1 MPKVATESR
10 RWAVSAAS
18 QANYQTVTPP
28 GAGDTPPAATAP
40 FLFLLSAPGDEALAD
55 YNVENIDDKG
65 ASTGSDFATEQVL
78 IKHDVSVPRKLRL
91 TSYWLGWI
99 NFFLMGQVTTVN
111 GPGGSTNAKKHTS
124 TPIDKRTNM
133 QLPAFTY
140 VEEANAS
147 VHRVQYPSC
156 VIEQCTVRGGGGAGR
171 LAFLEADL
179 VFRGS
184 GKRLTNVTV
193 NFVHASA
200 QHVFYPTALQY
211 FLNSQATLTIDDNG
225 SPIAIGCDYLEFEMN
240 YRNSLLA
247 DEGYLP
253 GCAQYQTAATP
264 TSGAVRSE
272 LLIGNRE
279 IELRYKAYLQDS
291 AAHYIAALQ
300 DQRPLMIEQKFEGAT
315 IAGGTDKHTAYW
327 KAFLTKY
334 SAAKSQFE
342 NGLLVVDVTPKLLQ
356 DGSGNTLS
364 SYAINTTASYS

>member
-10 RWAVSAAS
+10 RWAVSRNS
-18 QANYQTVTPP
+18 QADYQTVTPP
-28 GAGDTPPAATAP
+28 GAGAAPPANAAP
-40 FLFLLSAPGDEALAD
+40 FLFLQAAPGDEALAD
-55 YNVENIDDKG
+55 YNVNTQDDKG
-65 ASTGSDFATEQVL
+65 ASTGTDFGTEQILVS
-78 IKHDVSVPRKLRL
+78 HDVSVPRKMRL
-91 TSYWLGWI
+91 SSYWLGWI
-99 NFFLMGQVTTVN
+99 NFFLMGQVTTVV

-124 TPIDKRTNM
+124 SPIDKRTNM
-133 QLPAFTY
+133 QLPAFTL
-140 VEEANAS
+140 VEEANAN

-156 VIEQCTVRGGGGAGR
+156 VLEQATFRGGGGAGR
-171 LAFLEADL
+171 LTFLEADL

-193 NFVHASA
+193 NFQHASA

-211 FLNSQATLTIDDNG
+211 FLNTQATLTITDGG

-240 YRNSLLA
+240 YRNSLLV

-253 GCAQYQTAATP
+253 GCAQYQTANSP

-279 IELRYKAYLQDS
+279 IDLRYKAYLQSS
-291 AAHYIAALQ
+291 AAHFLPALQ
-300 DQRPLMIEQKFEGAT
+300 DQRPLVVEQKFEGVT

-334 SAAKSQFE
+334 STAKPQFE
-342 NGLLVVDVTPKLLQ
+342 NGLLVVDVTPKVLQ
-356 DGSGNTLS
+356 DGSGNVLE
-364 SYAINTTASYS
+364 SYTINDTASYS

>member
-10 RWAVSAAS
+10 RWAVSKAS
-18 QANYQTVTPP
+18 QADYATVTPP
-28 GAGDTPPAATAP
+28 GAGAAPPASSAP

-55 YNVENIDDKG
+55 YNVETLDDKG
-65 ASTGSDFATEQVL
+65 ASTGTDFATEQIL
-78 IKHDVSVPRKLRL
+78 IKHDVSIPRKMRL
-91 TSYWLGWI
+91 SSYWLGWI
-99 NFFLMGQVTTVN
+99 NFFLMGQTTTIN

-133 QLPAFTY
+133 QLPPFTY

-156 VIEQCTVRGGGGAGR
+156 VLEQATIRGGGGAGR
-171 LAFLEADL
+171 LTFLEADL

-193 NFVHASA
+193 NFQHASQ
-200 QHVFYPTALQY
+200 QHVFYPTNLQY
-211 FLNSQATLTIDDNG
+211 FLNSQATLALDDNG
-225 SPIAIGCDYLEFEMN
+225 TPINIGCAYLEFEMN
-240 YRNSLLA
+240 YRNNLLA

-253 GCAQYQTAATP
+253 GCAAYQTSGSP
-264 TSGAVRSE
+264 TSGIVRSE

-279 IELRYKAYLQDS
+279 IDLRYKAYLLSSSD
-291 AAHYIAALQ
+291 HYLAALQ
-300 DQRPLMIEQKFEGAT
+300 DQRPLSIEQKFEGAT

-334 SAAKSQFE
+334 SVAKPQFE

-364 SYAINTTASYS
+364 SYVINDTASYS